1 MMDANYITEG
11 WYYRESLCL
20 ALPWIGLYE
29 MNKLIKCYDGLDSLR
44 LRGTICYMTAGKKG
58 KQPLLTHNRRIW
70 HTSERERRIEREHLK
85 LTYPMD
91 QSCRVPGSWGFRV
104 LSPYGKQEK
113 LISLMLDCWVKNSG
127 HTSEVVNPLAEAPLR
142 EERLEI
148 SDLFFENFSLS
159 HYATCNYCRAGA
171 SNRRN
176 PYV

>member
-1 MMDANYITEG
+1 MP
-11 WYYRESLCL
+11 SLRVCL
-20 ALPWIGLYE
+20 LSTHLLFV
-29 MNKLIKCYDGLDSLR
+29 NKLKVQHLWQVGINFLQDNK
-44 LRGTICYMTAGKKG
+44 IE

-91 QSCRVPGSWGFRV
+91 QSCRVPCSWGFRV